1 MKRQA
6 PHELIGRLPH
16 SPVRVVPGAGAAPPI
31 TVHAFGSEALACVA
45 ISLRV
50 VICRDRSPR
59 AAFGCQGISFEEVS
73 ADPHPVPTYTDYA
86 GKDASGSTEIGES
99 VTVATAARCVERCH
113 SDWSCDCVAFTTKN
127 GKCSKRRGCD
137 PAKFDGSKKTDVY
150 VRPGATREGY
160 APSYAPTYRPTSND

>member
-1 MKRQA
+1 MLCQ
-6 PHELIGRLPH
+6 GQ
-16 SPVRVVPGAGAAPPI
+16 
-31 TVHAFGSEALACVA
+31 VHLCGINFGHPTPSTRHCPCCV
-45 ISLRV
+45 S
-50 VICRDRSPR
+50 
-59 AAFGCQGISFEEVS
+59 GISFEEVS
-73 ADPHPVPTYTDYA
+73 ADPHPVPTYTEYA

-137 PAKFDGSKKTDVY
+137 PAKFDGSKKADVY
-150 VRPGATREGY
+150 VRPGATRGGY

>member
-1 MKRQA
+1 MSSDDECTMLASLASVSISVTNVLAVETSERM
-6 PHELIGRLPH
+6 
-16 SPVRVVPGAGAAPPI
+16 
-31 TVHAFGSEALACVA
+31 VHRRCHRALMA
-45 ISLRV
+45 R
-50 VICRDRSPR
+50 
-59 AAFGCQGISFEEVS
+59 ISFEEVS
-73 ADPHPVPTYTDYA
+73 ADPHPVPAYTEYA

-150 VRPGATREGY
+150 VRPGATRGGY